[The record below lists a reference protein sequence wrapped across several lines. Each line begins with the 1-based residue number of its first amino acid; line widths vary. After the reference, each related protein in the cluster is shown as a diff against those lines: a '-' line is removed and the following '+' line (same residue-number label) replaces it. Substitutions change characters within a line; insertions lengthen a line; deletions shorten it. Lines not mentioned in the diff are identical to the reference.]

1 MQSEQGN
8 NLPAFNLEHQI
19 TSMQRYNKETLDA
32 RTFQEI
38 WNSLSPEEQSDL
50 RYELTKNGECS
61 RTSLYNWSKGV
72 APINVSLRRK
82 VASTMGRILGLRV
95 SHTTL
100 FPLNRR

>member
-1 MQSEQGN
+1 M
-8 NLPAFNLEHQI
+8 
-19 TSMQRYNKETLDA
+19 YDKETIDA

-38 WNSLSPEEQSDL
+38 WKSLTNAEQSEL

-72 APINVSLRRK
+72 APINVNLRRK

-95 SHTTL
+95 SATTL
-100 FPLNRR
+100 FPLNR